1 MPTAIAPRYGVPPP
15 GASRF
20 GGLEGTIISNGN
32 RFELTA
38 AIQMNKPITSVAS
51 PSHRIGMTLGC
62 AERVMKGEFEPSK
75 AFVYLTESTFL
86 DKDIVV
92 VISAQGLDIPRCCVE
107 RWLSSE
113 GAEEIT
119 DAYALTLT
127 PKFNLPPL
135 PSQGERLGVD
145 LPGRD

>member
-15 GASRF
+15 GVSWFDRIESRIR
-20 GGLEGTIISNGN
+20 GS

-38 AIQMNKPITSVAS
+38 AIQMDKPITSVAS
-51 PSHRIGMTLGC
+51 PSHRISTTLGS
-62 AERVMKGEFEPSK
+62 AERELKGEFEPSK
-75 AFVYLTESTFL
+75 AFVYLTESAFL

-113 GAEEIT
+113 GAEETT
-119 DAYALTLT
+119 DAYALTLV
-127 PKFNLPPL
+127 PKFNIPSL
-135 PSQGERLGVD
+135 PSQGERLGVC
-145 LPGRD
+145 LPGQD